1 MVKMLLADD
10 DARLSDLVKEYFDGE
25 GYEVTHAW
33 NGQEALDYMEQDRP
47 DIVILDVMM
56 PVLDGFETLK
66 QIRNKSA
73 IPVIMLTAKG
83 DDIDRILGLEMGADD
98 YLSKPFNPR
107 ELLARIKAILRRS
120 SQEREDDPMSDLH
133 LSDVLLRRRDRT
145 VYLHND
151 AIELTTSE
159 YSLLECM
166 MMVPGQVM
174 TKQELSEKALGRK
187 LTMYDRS
194 LDMHISNLRK
204 KVGNFENGEPRI
216 KTVRGVGYI
225 FVDGAEN

>member
-25 GYEVTHAW
+25 GYEVTHVW

-151 AIELTTSE
+151 PIELTTSE

-204 KVGNFENGEPRI
+204 KVGSFENGEPRI

-225 FVDGAEN
+225 FVDGAES